1 MSQRHCILY
10 YKGLLYKRI
19 GFCCVCAIWQ
29 RLNSKKYNIV
39 CKSTFFLE
47 KTIILHIVLTIKMQI
62 RFIALSLSPQKCF
75 NNFQPIVNRIDDVL
89 YSARCNISPS

>member
-1 MSQRHCILY
+1 
-10 YKGLLYKRI
+10 
-19 GFCCVCAIWQ
+19 
-29 RLNSKKYNIV
+29 
-39 CKSTFFLE
+39 
-47 KTIILHIVLTIKMQI
+47 MQI